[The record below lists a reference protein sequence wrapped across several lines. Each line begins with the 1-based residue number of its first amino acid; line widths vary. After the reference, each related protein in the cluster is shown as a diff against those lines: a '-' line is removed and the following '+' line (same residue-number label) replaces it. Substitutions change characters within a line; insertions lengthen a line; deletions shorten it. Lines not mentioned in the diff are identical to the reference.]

1 MSTAAPPVETVE
13 AVAAVERRSWLA
25 LLRATGAAGVASAVA
40 IAIAA
45 FVAAFGPLLAPD
57 SPYLGQLSSS
67 YVGPTGGHLL
77 GFDGQGRDLLSRLL
91 GGARTS
97 LVGPLAVVVIC
108 ILAGTVL
115 AVSAAWKRGTYDA
128 VVSSGLDVLFAFPG
142 ILLAILAAAVFGAGL
157 VAASLAL
164 AVAYTPYVARVLRGA
179 ALRERSQQYVAALEV
194 QGASAFS
201 ICLRH
206 LIPNMLPL
214 IVAQATILFGYAM
227 VDLAAISF
235 LGLGVQPPNP
245 DWGVMIAENQS
256 GVVQSYPLA
265 ALAAGVCIVV
275 VVVAFNIL
283 GERLYDQAQA
293 ERR

>member
-1 MSTAAPPVETVE
+1 VSAVAPPLE

-97 LVGPLAVVVIC
+97 LVGPLTVVVIC

-128 VVSSGLDVLFAFPG
+128 FVSSGLDVLFAFPG

-256 GVVQSYPLA
+256 GVVQGYPLA
-265 ALAAGVCIVV
+265 ALAAGICIVV

>member
-1 MSTAAPPVETVE
+1 VSTVAPSVE

-25 LLRATGAAGVASAVA
+25 LRRATGAAGVASAVA

-108 ILAGTVL
+108 ILAGTLL

-128 VVSSGLDVLFAFPG
+128 FVSSGLDVLFAFPG

-256 GVVQSYPLA
+256 GVVQGYPLA

>member
-1 MSTAAPPVETVE
+1 VSTAAPPVETVE

-128 VVSSGLDVLFAFPG
+128 FVSSGLDVLFAFPG

-256 GVVQSYPLA
+256 GVVQGYPLA

>member
-1 MSTAAPPVETVE
+1 MSVVPAPVATAG
-13 AVAAVERRSWLA
+13 RRPRA
-25 LLRATGAAGVASAVA
+25 TLLRATGPAGIASAAVIALATLVA
-40 IAIAA
+40 ILGPI
-45 FVAAFGPLLAPD
+45 VAPET
-57 SPYLGQLSSS
+57 PYFGQLSDS
-67 YVGPTGGHLL
+67 YVGPIAGHPL

-91 GGARTS
+91 FGARTS
-97 LVGPLAVVVIC
+97 MLGPLAVVVIC
-108 ILAGTVL
+108 IVLGTIL
-115 AVSAAWKRGTYDA
+115 AVSAAWRRGTYDA

-142 ILLAILAAAVFGAGL
+142 ILLAILAATVFGAGL

-194 QGASAFS
+194 QGVSSLS
-201 ICLRH
+201 ICVRH
-206 LIPNMLPL
+206 LVPNLLPL

-245 DWGVMIAENQS
+245 DWGVMISENQS
-256 GVVQSYPLA
+256 GVVQGYPLA
-265 ALAAGVCIVV
+265 ALSAGVCIVI

-293 ERR
+293 RRG

>member
-1 MSTAAPPVETVE
+1 VSTVAPPVE

-57 SPYLGQLSSS
+57 SPYIGQLSSS

-108 ILAGTVL
+108 ILAGTLL

-128 VVSSGLDVLFAFPG
+128 FVSSGLDVLFAFPG

-194 QGASAFS
+194 QGASASS

-256 GVVQSYPLA
+256 GVVQGYPLA

>member
-1 MSTAAPPVETVE
+1 VSTVPVPIAT
-13 AVAAVERRSWLA
+13 AGRGRSGLA
-25 LLRATGAAGVASAVA
+25 LVRATGPAGITSAVVIGAATLVA
-40 IAIAA
+40 IL
-45 FVAAFGPLLAPD
+45 GPTLAPET
-57 SPYLGQLSSS
+57 PFLGQLSYS
-67 YVGPTGGHLL
+67 YVGPTAGHPL

-91 GGARTS
+91 VGARTS
-97 LVGPLAVVVIC
+97 MLGALAVVVIC
-108 ILAGTVL
+108 ILVGTLL
-115 AVSAAWKRGTYDA
+115 AVSAAWRRGAYDA
-128 VVSSGLDVLFAFPG
+128 FVSSGLDVLFAFPG
-142 ILLAILAAAVFGAGL
+142 ILLAILAATVFGAGL

-179 ALRERSQQYVAALEV
+179 ALRERSQEYVAALEV
-194 QGASAFS
+194 QGASAVS

-245 DWGVMIAENQS
+245 DWGVMISENQS
-256 GVVQSYPLA
+256 GVVQGYPLA
-265 ALAAGVCIVV
+265 ALAAGICIVL

-283 GERLYDQAQA
+283 GERLYEQAQGD
-293 ERR
+293 R

>member
-1 MSTAAPPVETVE
+1 LSTVAPPVE
-13 AVAAVERRSWLA
+13 AVAAVERR
-25 LLRATGAAGVASAVA
+25 
-40 IAIAA
+40 
-45 FVAAFGPLLAPD
+45 
-57 SPYLGQLSSS
+57 YLGQLSSS

-128 VVSSGLDVLFAFPG
+128 FVSSGLDVLFAFPG

-194 QGASAFS
+194 QGASASS

-256 GVVQSYPLA
+256 GVVQGYPLA

>member
-1 MSTAAPPVETVE
+1 VSTAAPLVETVE

-25 LLRATGAAGVASAVA
+25 LLRATGAAGVASAIA

-57 SPYLGQLSSS
+57 SPYVGQLSSS

-256 GVVQSYPLA
+256 GVVQGYPLA

-283 GERLYDQAQA
+283 GERLYEQAQA

>member
-1 MSTAAPPVETVE
+1 MSTVAPPVEV
-13 AVAAVERRSWLA
+13 VAAVERRSWLA

-128 VVSSGLDVLFAFPG
+128 FVSSGLDVLFAFPG

-256 GVVQSYPLA
+256 GVVQGYPLA